1 MNENQD
7 ASMTQA
13 PTNFSTD
20 KIGNHLH
27 IGDSTLETTA
37 HISQSNMIDSN
48 VVLSDFASS
57 HPSAHLSREKTTEI
71 ER

>member
-1 MNENQD
+1 MN
-7 ASMTQA
+7 QA
-13 PTNFSTD
+13 TATIFSTE
-20 KIGNHLH
+20 KLNQIGE
-27 IGDSTLETTA
+27 STVETSA
-37 HISQSNMIDSN
+37 HISQSNMIDAN